1 MQRLNGRSI
10 LGPSTQVRRR
20 QRAKGRDPA
29 ACQYMPQP
37 GYSYSSL
44 WWVAHNALDVF
55 EARGVHGQRVYVA
68 PKAEMIMRALRLT
81 QSDGPFTATE
91 SRCRRCRCWGG
102 CSAIASNERVPVR
115 ARSRTKAWQFSC
127 ALRRRLLSQFNS
139 LCQPRRNGKELWLRK
154 TGLGRNLWEN
164 NWTRT
169 NLTEFCRVTV
179 TIRLVDRDERC
190 GWLRDGSC
198 WRSDCDTASTKG
210 QHQGFDAIVKIL
222 RDADVT
228 FGNIFRSQAI
238 ARGARRYRCANDP
251 GGARGSVLPLAD
263 QWCRA
268 CLWSR
273 HAALGTAL
281 PLHRL
286 RHNFVGKVRIFFQS
300 GEEAELV
307 WGRTLQDEHLLEYFD
322 RAVGFHISVEVPTGI
337 SGAQEGS
344 VTKSAHQA
352 KLTITGKMAHGPS
365 PHSGIDAIA
374 VAPAFVKDVQKVVS
388 REMPVHDGAIVT
400 IGTIHGEE
408 ATKII
413 YPSVVM
419 KGTIRTSS
427 SERPARLSQRVREA
441 GRGCAVTHRGAP
453 ECIISQGAPRWSTI
467 SKWSAAF
474 GSSSRRRLVAMHSS
488 TTGDSRQA
496 AMTLALCRVRA
507 IHLFSGLVVA
517 RQATYRRCTRRIS
530 EPPTISL
537 THDGARRQIYPRS
550 ANILRLAARWRV
562 PKSVRKD
569 DTCSKAR

>member
-1 MQRLNGRSI
+1 
-10 LGPSTQVRRR
+10 
-20 QRAKGRDPA
+20 
-29 ACQYMPQP
+29 
-37 GYSYSSL
+37 
-44 WWVAHNALDVF
+44 
-55 EARGVHGQRVYVA
+55 
-68 PKAEMIMRALRLT
+68 
-81 QSDGPFTATE
+81 
-91 SRCRRCRCWGG
+91 
-102 CSAIASNERVPVR
+102 
-115 ARSRTKAWQFSC
+115 
-127 ALRRRLLSQFNS
+127 
-139 LCQPRRNGKELWLRK
+139 
-154 TGLGRNLWEN
+154 
-164 NWTRT
+164 
-169 NLTEFCRVTV
+169 
-179 TIRLVDRDERC
+179 
-190 GWLRDGSC
+190 
-198 WRSDCDTASTKG
+198 
-210 QHQGFDAIVKIL
+210 
-222 RDADVT
+222 
-228 FGNIFRSQAI
+228 
-238 ARGARRYRCANDP
+238 
-251 GGARGSVLPLAD
+251 
-263 QWCRA
+263 
-268 CLWSR
+268 
-273 HAALGTAL
+273 
-281 PLHRL
+281 
-286 RHNFVGKVRIFFQS
+286 
-300 GEEAELV
+300 
-307 WGRTLQDEHLLEYFD
+307 
-322 RAVGFHISVEVPTGI
+322 
-337 SGAQEGS
+337 
-344 VTKSAHQA
+344 
-352 KLTITGKMAHGPS
+352 MAHGPS